1 MRPIRE
7 ELFMKILIVLNV
19 HFNHILETTIPYE
32 DEVTTRTNDL
42 CSNLFIAQC
51 KYIQNYVNM

>member
-1 MRPIRE
+1 MQPIRE
-7 ELFMKILIVLNV
+7 ELLMKIHIVLNV
-19 HFNHILETTIPYE
+19 HFYHILETTIPYK

-51 KYIQNYVNM
+51 KCIQNHENM